1 MKNWRQNP
9 SNDFELEIKMQVS
22 MKKIKIATE

>member
-9 SNDFELEIKMQVS
+9 NNDFEQEIKMQVS
-22 MKKIKIATE
+22 MKKIKITME